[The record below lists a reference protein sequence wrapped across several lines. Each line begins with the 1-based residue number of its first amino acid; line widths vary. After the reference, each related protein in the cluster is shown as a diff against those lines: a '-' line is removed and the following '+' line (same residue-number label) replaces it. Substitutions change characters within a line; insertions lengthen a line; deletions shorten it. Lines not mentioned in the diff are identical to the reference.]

1 MNEGPIKL
9 VNDKARRVWFI
20 TDTHLGVRN
29 NSNEWI
35 DQTREY
41 FFDWFFPLVRKNYQ
55 PGDVLIH
62 LGDFFDSRQSIN
74 LKVLNLGISIAEEL
88 SSIFTDGVYV
98 IVGNHDI
105 FGKNT
110 NEVNSLKSIKWV
122 PGINIFEDPV
132 TLKLMD
138 KNFFLMPWRKDHNAE
153 TETLEYVEPHDVL
166 CCHADIR
173 GLKFNKYVNVESGA
187 DVTKFKKFTKVYS
200 GHIHYSQKYENITML
215 GSPYELTRSD
225 MDNPKSI
232 TVLNLEDMIEMV
244 HINTFSPRFKKFYFG
259 DILESTPD
267 ELEPKFRNNFVDIMI
282 DPVMALKAPLSMLTD
297 MITTQR
303 FLKFHP
309 YDPDKSTTLTDQM
322 VDSDSDTQFNVLDF
336 IKAYVDSM
344 DSDDDV
350 KKKIIT
356 SLFKLHTMVV
366 NQEQEKKL

>member
-1 MNEGPIKL
+1 MNEPIKL

-41 FFDWFFPLVRKNYQ
+41 FFDWFFPLVKKNYQ

-88 SSIFTDGVYV
+88 SNIFSDGVY
-98 IVGNHDI
+98 IIIGNHDI

-110 NEVNSLKSIKWV
+110 NEVNSLKSIKWI
-122 PGINIFEDPV
+122 PGINIFENPV

-138 KNFFLMPWRKDHNAE
+138 KNFLLMPWRRDHNAE
-153 TETLEYVEPHDVL
+153 VETLEYAEPHDVL

-173 GLKFNKYVNVESGA
+173 GLKFNKYTNVESGA
-187 DVTKFKKFTKVYS
+187 DISKFRKFTKVYS
-200 GHIHYSQKYENITML
+200 GHIHYAQKQDNITML

-225 MDNPKSI
+225 MDNSKSI
-232 TVLNLEDMIEMV
+232 TLLDLSNNMTEIVFP
-244 HINTFSPRFKKFYFG
+244 NTFSPRFKKFYFS
-259 DILESTPD
+259 DILESTPSELD
-267 ELEPKFRNNFVDIMI
+267 EKFRNNFVDIMI
-282 DPVMALKAPLSMLTD
+282 DPLMALKAPLSMLTD
-297 MITTQR
+297 MITSQR

-309 YDPDKSTTLTDQM
+309 YDPEKSTTLTAQIIE
-322 VDSDSDTQFNVLDF
+322 SDGDGQFNVLDF
-336 IKAYVDSM
+336 IRSYVELM
-344 DSDDDV
+344 DVDDAAR
-350 KKKIIT
+350 KKIIG
-356 SLFKLHTMVV
+356 SLFKLHSIVV
-366 NQEQEKKL
+366 NQEQDKKL

>member
-1 MNEGPIKL
+1 MNEPIKL
-9 VNDKARRVWFI
+9 VNDKAKRVWFI

-55 PGDVLIH
+55 PGDILIH

-74 LKVLNLGISIAEEL
+74 LKVLNLGISIAEEM
-88 SSIFTDGVYV
+88 SSIFVDGVYV
-98 IVGNHDI
+98 IIGNHDI

-110 NEVNSLKSIKWV
+110 NDVNSLKSIKWI
-122 PGINIFEDPV
+122 PGINVLEDPV
-132 TLKLMD
+132 TLELPD
-138 KNFFLMPWRKDHNAE
+138 KNFFLMPWRRDHNAE
-153 TETLEYVEPHDVL
+153 METLDLINPHDVL

-187 DVTKFKKFTKVYS
+187 DVTKFRKFTKVYS
-200 GHIHYSQKYENITML
+200 GHIHYAQKHENITML

-225 MDNPKSI
+225 MDNQKSI
-232 TVLNLEDMIEMV
+232 TVLNIKDMVETV
-244 HINTFSPRFKKFYFG
+244 YVNDFSPRFRKFYFS
-259 DILESTPD
+259 DILESTPE
-267 ELEPKFRNNFVDIMI
+267 ELEINFRNNFVDIMI

-297 MITTQR
+297 MVTSQR

-309 YDPDKSTTLTDQM
+309 YDPEKSTSLTDQI
-322 VDSDSDTQFNVLDF
+322 VDSDGDTQFNVLDF
-336 IKAYVDSM
+336 IKTYVESM
-344 DSDDDV
+344 DSDEET
-350 KKKIIT
+350 KKKIIA
-356 SLFKLHTMVV
+356 SLFKLHTIVI

>member
-1 MNEGPIKL
+1 MDEPIKL

-88 SSIFTDGVYV
+88 SSIFIDGVYV
-98 IVGNHDI
+98 IIGNHDI

-110 NEVNSLKSIKWV
+110 NDVNSLKSIKWI

-132 TLKLMD
+132 TIKLMN
-138 KNFFLMPWRKDHNAE
+138 KYFFLMPWRKDHSAEAE
-153 TETLEYVEPHDVL
+153 TLDYIEPLDVL

-187 DVTKFKKFTKVYS
+187 EIDKFKKFTKVYS
-200 GHIHYSQKYENITML
+200 GHIHYAQKQDNITML

-225 MDNPKSI
+225 MDNQKSI
-232 TVLNLEDMIEMV
+232 TLLDLSDMNEIV
-244 HINTFSPRFKKFYFG
+244 YPNTFSPKFKKFYFS

-282 DPVMALKAPLSMLTD
+282 DPIMALKAPLSMLTD

-309 YDPDKSTTLTDQM
+309 YDPEKTTTLTDQM
-322 VDSDSDTQFNVLDF
+322 IESEGSGQFNVLDF
-336 IKAYVDSM
+336 IKSYVESM
-344 DSDDDV
+344 DVIDEV
-350 KKKIIT
+350 KVKIIS
-356 SLFKLHTMVV
+356 SLFKLHSIVI
-366 NQEQEKKL
+366 NQEEEKKL